1 MKYSEITH
9 FGVFSGSGIGA
20 AGMQQAQPEIP
31 GLRGRMVCLGG
42 IDVDPA
48 GAADFQRFT
57 GVRCTVRDPVSYT
70 HLDVYKRQPHHGGRR
85 LGLQPFITKFGQVRS
100 PYPIHRTDT

>member
-57 GVRCTVRDPVSYT
+57 GVRCTVCDLFSRNHTIHVLIASSRWPDIPPVPSS
-70 HLDVYKRQPHHGGRR
+70 
-85 LGLQPFITKFGQVRS
+85 F
-100 PYPIHRTDT
+100 